1 MTTQLITSKP
11 QAADPL
17 QGVGAQ
23 AAPAHFPDEA
33 TLSRLASEFFAAL
46 PGSPSNI
53 NSNSASG
60 LNIDLP
66 VAAPPHAPQPAEPLA
81 ALSGRAPNI
90 AFEKALNPELPSHI
104 PNFPDH
110 PERRAVASAPVIGGA
125 NLPRPPFEP
134 NFPQNLG
141 NPNAIPNIATAAP
154 QANASSPFYFL
165 NDTPSPSAQN
175 PSLDGLIPNVAQ
187 NTASN
192 ARSNAAPDAL
202 AASFQLPHGDALKG
216 LLQDEPRLRQST
228 SNSGFYFL
236 DAPSATP
243 IAKSATTS
251 TPTTS
256 PTEPDFEKSFDN
268 RFDYGFVRPN
278 AQSLD
283 VHAIRRDFPILQE
296 RVNCRQL
303 VWFDNAAT
311 THKPQVVIDR
321 IAYFYAH
328 ENSNIHRA
336 AHELAARASDA
347 YEYARDVVARFI
359 GAKSAKEIVFV
370 RGTTEGINLIAK
382 TWGEQNVTAGDEI
395 LVSHLEHH
403 ANIVPWYQLC
413 QKTGAKLRVI
423 PVDDT
428 GQIILEA
435 VPSLINERTKL
446 VAITQVS
453 NALGTVTP
461 TAEIIQLAHA
471 KGVKV
476 LIDGAQSVS
485 HMPTNVQALDA
496 DFFVFS
502 GHKVFGPTGIGAV
515 YAKPEIL
522 QEMPVWEG
530 GGNMIQDVTF
540 EQVVYQP
547 APNKFEA
554 GTGNIADAVGLG
566 AALEYIESLGI
577 QQIARYEHD
586 LLEYGQHALRS
597 VNGLR
602 LIGTALNKASVMSF
616 TLQGYSTEQVGQALN
631 QHGIAVRSGHHCAQ
645 PILRRFGVE
654 QTVRPSLA
662 FYNTTEEIDLM
673 VSVLHDLR
681 RKQRSI

>member
-11 QAADPL
+11 SSVESI
-17 QGVGAQ
+17 QGV
-23 AAPAHFPDEA
+23 AAPSSALAHFPDEA
-33 TLSRLASEFFAAL
+33 TLSRLATEFFAAL
-46 PGSPSNI
+46 PN
-53 NSNSASG
+53 NSSASG

-66 VAAPPHAPQPAEPLA
+66 VAAPPHAPQPAEALA

-90 AFEKALNPELPSHI
+90 AFEKSLNPEIPSHI
-104 PNFPDH
+104 PNLPDH
-110 PERRAVASAPVIGGA
+110 PERRAVASAPLIGGA
-125 NLPRPPFEP
+125 NLPRAPFEP
-134 NFPQNLG
+134 NFPQDLG
-141 NPNAIPNIATAAP
+141 NPNSIPNIATSAPERQAA
-154 QANASSPFYFL
+154 SPFYFL
-165 NDTPSPSAQN
+165 NDSGHPATQN
-175 PSLDGLIPNVAQ
+175 PSLDHLLPNFAQ
-187 NTASN
+187 NSAAGSNSGAS
-192 ARSNAAPDAL
+192 ADAVAAT
-202 AASFQLPHGDALKG
+202 FQLPHGDALKG
-216 LLQDEPRLRQST
+216 LLQDEPRVQPAQNS
-228 SNSGFYFL
+228 SGFYFL
-236 DAPSATP
+236 DTPSLT
-243 IAKSATTS
+243 KSTTAQAAS
-251 TPTTS
+251 TPTVS
-256 PTEPDFEKSFDN
+256 QPTQAKPN
-268 RFDYGFVRPN
+268 FDYGFIRPN
-278 AQSLD
+278 AQGLD
-283 VHAIRRDFPILQE
+283 VHAVRRDFPILQE
-296 RVNCRQL
+296 RVNGRQL
-303 VWFDNAAT
+303 IWFDNAAT
-311 THKPQVVIDR
+311 THKPQAVIDR
-321 IAYFYAH
+321 IGYFYAH

-347 YEYARDVVARFI
+347 YEHARDVVARFI
-359 GAKSAKEIVFV
+359 GAPSAKEIIFV

-382 TWGEQNVTAGDEI
+382 TWGEQNIGAGDEI

-403 ANIVPWYQLC
+403 ANIVPWYQLS

-435 VPSLINERTKL
+435 VPALINERTKL
-446 VAITQVS
+446 VSITQVS

-461 TAEIIQLAHA
+461 TAEIIQLAHS

-476 LIDGAQSVS
+476 LVDGAQSVS

-515 YAKPEIL
+515 YAKAEIL

-566 AALEYIESLGI
+566 AALEYVEGLGM
-577 QQIARYEHD
+577 QNIARYEHD
-586 LLEYGQHALRS
+586 LLEYGQYALRS
-597 VNGLR
+597 INGLR
-602 LIGTALNKASVMSF
+602 LIGTAFNKASVMSF

-681 RKQRSI
+681 RKR